1 MGGSY
6 MTSKLNS
13 LGMFG
18 MNAFLVEVETDLSKG
33 IPSFDIVGLPDTSVK
48 ESRDRVRASIK
59 NCGYEFPVSRI
70 TVNLAPADVK
80 KVGSIYDL
88 PILLSILKASNQIAA
103 NLSDSIFIGELSLNG
118 DLRHI
123 NGVLPMTIFAK
134 ESGFTNIYLPYQNA
148 LEASVVSGINV
159 FPIKNLN
166 ELLDHILDLKKIEPA
181 VPPKSS
187 SESRDTILDFSQ
199 VCGQFEAKR
208 ALEVAAAGGHNLI
221 LIGPPGSG
229 KSMLAQRIPTILPEM
244 TFEEKIETTKIYS
257 IAGLLPNNTPLIEK
271 RPIRSPHHTISSNG
285 LSGGGRIPKPGEISL
300 AHNGVLF
307 LDELPEFS
315 KNALEILRQPLEDG
329 IITISR
335 VNCTLTYP
343 CSIMMVAAMNPC
355 PCGYYG
361 HPTKQCI
368 CRPSAVSRYLSRIS
382 GPLLDRLDIHVEVPP
397 VDFHELSTNEIYES
411 SETIKKR
418 VNAARLIQNERFK
431 NTNII
436 CNARISPS
444 LIKKVCVMSNNAN
457 SLLKIAFDKMTLS
470 ARAYSRILKVA
481 RTIADLNNSEIIKS
495 SHIAEA
501 IQYRSLDRKY
511 WVNSI

>member
-1 MGGSY
+1 

-13 LGMFG
+13 LGIFG
-18 MNAFLVEVETDLSKG
+18 MNSFLVEVETDLSKG
-33 IPSFDIVGLPDTSVK
+33 IPSFDIVGLPDTAVK

-59 NCGYEFPVSRI
+59 NCGYEFPISRI
-70 TVNLAPADVK
+70 TVNLAPADIK

-88 PILLSILKASNQIAA
+88 PILMSILKASNQITC

-148 LEASVVSGINV
+148 LEASIVSGINV
-159 FPIKNLN
+159 FPVKNLN
-166 ELLDHILDLKKIEPA
+166 ELFDHISGIKRINPA
-181 VPPKSS
+181 LPSKNKS
-187 SESRDTILDFSQ
+187 EDQDTPLDFSQ

-229 KSMLAQRIPTILPEM
+229 KSMLAKRIPTILPEM

-257 IAGLLPNNTPLIEK
+257 IAGLLPSNIPLIEK

-315 KNALEILRQPLEDG
+315 KSALEILRQPLEDG

-361 HPTKQCI
+361 HPTRECI
-368 CRPSAVSRYLSRIS
+368 CRPNAVSRYLSRIS

-397 VDFHELSTNEIYES
+397 VDFNDLSTNKTYES
-411 SETIKKR
+411 SKTIKNR

-436 CNARISPS
+436 CNARISPA
-444 LIKKVCVMSNNAN
+444 LIKKTCVMSSDAS
-457 SLLKIAFDKMTLS
+457 SLLKVAFDKMALS
-470 ARAYSRILKVA
+470 ARAYNRILKVA
-481 RTIADLNNSEIIKS
+481 RTIADLDCSEIIKS

-511 WVNSI
+511 WLNSM

>member
-1 MGGSY
+1 
-6 MTSKLNS
+6 MTSKFNS
-13 LGMFG
+13 LGIFG
-18 MNAFLVEVETDLSKG
+18 MNSFLVEVETDLSKG
-33 IPSFDIVGLPDTSVK
+33 IPSFDIVGLPDTAVK

-59 NCGYEFPVSRI
+59 NCGYEFPISRI
-70 TVNLAPADVK
+70 TVNLAPADIK

-88 PILLSILKASNQIAA
+88 PILMSILKASNQITC

-148 LEASVVSGINV
+148 LEASIVSGINV
-159 FPIKNLN
+159 FPVKNLN
-166 ELLDHILDLKKIEPA
+166 ELFDHISGIKRINPA
-181 VPPKSS
+181 LPSKNKS
-187 SESRDTILDFSQ
+187 EDQDTPLDFSQ

-229 KSMLAQRIPTILPEM
+229 KSMLAKRIPTILPEM

-257 IAGLLPNNTPLIEK
+257 IAGLLPSNIPLIEK

-315 KNALEILRQPLEDG
+315 KSALEILRQPLEDG

-361 HPTKQCI
+361 HPTRECI
-368 CRPSAVSRYLSRIS
+368 CRPNAVSRYLSRIS

-397 VDFHELSTNEIYES
+397 VDFNDLSTNEIYES
-411 SETIKKR
+411 SKTIKNR

-436 CNARISPS
+436 CNARISPA
-444 LIKKVCVMSNNAN
+444 LIKKTCVMSSDAS
-457 SLLKIAFDKMTLS
+457 SLLKVAFDKMALS
-470 ARAYSRILKVA
+470 ARAYNRILKVA
-481 RTIADLNNSEIIKS
+481 RTIADLDCSEIIKS

-511 WVNSI
+511 WLNSM